1 MFLYFVSYLQGDTHV
16 TELASPPTHTTFR
29 PYLDT
34 LSLPL
39 SPYFG
44 ILTTEEAPPPGQTP
58 ARAKCKAKEKQAHSL
73 ARGIRAWVAE
83 PPPSKAPEGSSSR

>member
-1 MFLYFVSYLQGDTHV
+1 MFLYFVSYLQGDIHV

-39 SPYFG
+39 SLLWNPHHRRSPSPRADTRARKVQSQRKTG
-44 ILTTEEAPPPGQTP
+44 PQPGERHP
-58 ARAKCKAKEKQAHSL
+58 SL
-73 ARGIRAWVAE
+73 GC
-83 PPPSKAPEGSSSR
+83 